1 MTFYHHI
8 SLLVDS
14 KEGDRT
20 KENLA
25 SLGLEL
31 SSEGEFLVLEISE
44 DDPRWDEI
52 KASVKSLEQMGR
64 ASDLKLNAPWAEEV
78 RRLRE
83 LGAASK
89 KSQRTESE
97 WFKGYS
103 GQTAEEL
110 LALEGKYRTDSLVLA
125 FEEAIL
131 QKAEL
136 EGSRSL
142 TEEERITLAVEALER
157 EVNNGGYDQF
167 FVNSSREYAAI
178 IVGAL
183 QRIGCR
189 KTATI
194 TEIAIKALGTT
205 DLTMESID
213 AVMTGDDQQ
222 RLAKLNRCDDS
233 YYKSGEAIAD
243 RLFAF
248 IKANKVN
255 IRF

>member
-8 SLLVDS
+8 SLLVDNI
-14 KEGDRT
+14 EGERT
-20 KENLA
+20 KEKLI

-31 SSEGEFLVLEISE
+31 SSEDEFLILEISE
-44 DDPRWDEI
+44 DDSRWEEI
-52 KASVKSLEQMGR
+52 KTSVKSLEQMSR
-64 ASDLKLNAPWAEEV
+64 ASDLKLNVPWAEER

-89 KSQRTESE
+89 TSQRTEPE
-97 WFKGYS
+97 WLKGYS

-131 QKAEL
+131 QKARR

-157 EVNNGGYDQF
+157 EVNNGGYHQF
-167 FVNSSREYAAI
+167 FVNSSREYAAT
-178 IVGAL
+178 IVDSL
-183 QRIGCR
+183 QRIGCM

-194 TEIAIKALGTT
+194 TESAIKALGTT
-205 DLTMESID
+205 VLTVEAID
-213 AVMTGDDQQ
+213 AVMAGGDEQ
-222 RLAKLNRCDDS
+222 RLEKLNRCDDS
-233 YYKSGEAIAD
+233 YYKSGEAIAN

-255 IRF
+255 IKF